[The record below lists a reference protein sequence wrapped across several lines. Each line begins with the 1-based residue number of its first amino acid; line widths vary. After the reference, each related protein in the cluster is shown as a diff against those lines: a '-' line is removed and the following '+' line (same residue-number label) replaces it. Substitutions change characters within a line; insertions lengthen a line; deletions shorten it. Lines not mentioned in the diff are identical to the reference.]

1 MLSSNPGMVTN
12 CFTAQN
18 SASAA
23 QLQRP
28 VLHLEV
34 STPQRLELHLDLS
47 TLQRPVLLLEVSTLQ
62 WLVLVPDSI
71 REIGSSIPRCIY
83 FEILTHA
90 ECALK
95 NIYTC

>member
-1 MLSSNPGMVTN
+1 
-12 CFTAQN
+12 
-18 SASAA
+18 
-23 QLQRP
+23 
-28 VLHLEV
+28 
-34 STPQRLELHLDLS
+34 
-47 TLQRPVLLLEVSTLQ
+47 VSTLQ

-90 ECALK
+90 ECAQK